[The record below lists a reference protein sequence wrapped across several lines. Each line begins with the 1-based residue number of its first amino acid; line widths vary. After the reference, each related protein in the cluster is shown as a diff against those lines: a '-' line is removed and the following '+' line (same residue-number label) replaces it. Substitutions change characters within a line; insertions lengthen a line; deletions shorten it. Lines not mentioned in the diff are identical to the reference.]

1 MAPTKVKGT
10 YSVDQITLSNF
21 RCFGEQQTARLAPL
35 TLLVGEN
42 STGKTSFL
50 ALVRALWDIGYR
62 QRIPDFKE
70 DPYDLGSFDEIAHY
84 RSARGGRADTFLAG
98 FASRVEPGQRFG
110 RRQGVR
116 KEDVYLFNTTF
127 SRHRTGAAP
136 TQIRIDHIR
145 VDHTRVWVE
154 FHFPNN
160 GVMQVRAG
168 TPGGTWQKVVPEDLA
183 SIMDIDQNQFWL
195 FLNLFSQ
202 VALPRGKAESEWA
215 SLEGSTFPS
224 DKDLIEIEACLRFVR
239 GDFTT
244 LVHPPA
250 YASAPVRSKPR
261 RTYDPTRPVRDPE
274 GDYIP
279 MYFADMSFRNET
291 EWTSLQNALDAFG
304 REAGLFDEISVKP
317 LGKKDSEPFQIQI
330 RKFGGRSKGP
340 PRNLIDVGYG
350 VSQVLPVITELLGDD
365 AAPLFLLQ
373 QPEVHLHPSA
383 QAALGTLFCQVASP
397 DRQLIVETHSDHLL
411 DRVRTDV
418 RDGTTG
424 LKPDDVSILFFER
437 GDLDV
442 RIHSLR
448 IDEEGNIL
456 GAPAGYRSFF
466 LEETAR
472 SLWKRQSLGT

>member
-1 MAPTKVKGT
+1 M
-10 YSVDQITLSNF
+10 DQITLRNF
-21 RCFGEQQTARLAPL
+21 RCFREKQITRLAPL

-70 DPYDLGSFDEIAHY
+70 EPYDLGSFDEIAHH
-84 RSARGGRADTFLAG
+84 RGARGGRADTFLAG
-98 FASRVEPGQRFG
+98 FASRVGPRQRFTQ
-110 RRQGVR
+110 RQEAG

-127 SRHRTGAAP
+127 SRHRTGAIP
-136 TQIRIDHIR
+136 TQIRIDQMR

-154 FHFPNN
+154 FHFPND

-168 TPGGTWQKVVPEDLA
+168 TPRGTWQKVVPEDLA
-183 SIMDIDQNQFWL
+183 GIMDVDQNQFWL

-202 VALPRGKAESEWA
+202 VFLPRGRAESEWA
-215 SLEGSTFPS
+215 SLEGSPFPS
-224 DKDLIEIEACLRFVR
+224 DKDLVEIEACLRFVR
-239 GDFTT
+239 GDVTS
-244 LVHPPA
+244 LLHPPA

-279 MYFADMSFRNET
+279 MYFADMSFRSEA
-291 EWTSLQNALDAFG
+291 EWTNLQNALETFG
-304 REAGLFDEISVKP
+304 RESGLFDEISVRP

-330 RKFGGRSKGP
+330 RKFGGKSKGP
-340 PRNLIDVGYG
+340 ARNLIDVGYG

-383 QAALGTLFCQVASP
+383 QAALGTLFCQIASP

-411 DRVRTDV
+411 DRVRMEV
-418 RDGTTG
+418 RDGTTR
-424 LKPDDVSILFFER
+424 LKPDGVAILFFER
-437 GDLDV
+437 HDMDV

-456 GAPAGYRSFF
+456 DAPPGYRRFF
-466 LEETAR
+466 MEETNR
-472 SLWKRQSLGT
+472 SIGL